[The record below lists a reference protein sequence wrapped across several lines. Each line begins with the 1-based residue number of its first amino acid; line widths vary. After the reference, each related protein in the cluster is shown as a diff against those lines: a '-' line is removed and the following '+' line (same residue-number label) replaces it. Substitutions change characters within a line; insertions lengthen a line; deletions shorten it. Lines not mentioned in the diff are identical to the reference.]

1 MEAVIVEMNRILVAA
16 VLAIVFA
23 IVFMNVVGRY
33 GFSHSYAWVEE
44 AARHLMILGAFA
56 GAGLALREGRLVAIV
71 AVVDMVPAALAR
83 PIRWI
88 IVAIMFAF
96 MATMMW
102 LGIRFVEFGWSK
114 QTMSTGMSRGIPY
127 LSIPIGC
134 GLFLVQLLFFARRF
148 VAEDFDVD
156 GSDLDAGVASGRATD
171 TEA

>member
-1 MEAVIVEMNRILVAA
+1 MTLRRVELLIVEMNRILVAA

-33 GFSHSYAWVEE
+33 GFSHSFAWVEE

-71 AVVDMVPAALAR
+71 AVVDMVPAPLAKA
-83 PIRWI
+83 IRWI
-88 IVAIMFAF
+88 IVGIMFAF

-102 LGIRFVEFGWSK
+102 LGINFVEFGWNK

-134 GLFLVQLLFFARRF
+134 GLFLVQLAFFARRF
-148 VAEDFDVD
+148 VAEEFEIDAVD
-156 GSDLDAGVASGRATD
+156 LVQAKDS
-171 TEA
+171 